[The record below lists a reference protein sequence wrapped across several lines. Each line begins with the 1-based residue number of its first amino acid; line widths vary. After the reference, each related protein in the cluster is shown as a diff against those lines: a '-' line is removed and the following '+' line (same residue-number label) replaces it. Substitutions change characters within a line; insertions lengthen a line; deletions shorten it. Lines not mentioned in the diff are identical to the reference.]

1 MTLKQFINQARRE
14 NGTLEVKFV
23 KVTDK
28 TERTA
33 IYAANAEAG
42 FSLQENKIVS
52 PKTLKSV
59 TSTFDRVYV
68 QNVQYVGAYLVFP
81 ERVSEHSTQRTLNAR
96 YLKPLP
102 DGGQW
107 QWRSLYVEQMISV
120 KYNGQVVWENNELF
134 NFNLV
139 GEDGEIRTV
148 MSRAN
153 YDAMIKSQEDRRNA
167 EARSEAERIARH
179 KKAVELARTLS
190 DQDCAVDTGY
200 VNGHAY
206 DSEDESIAYNAINIK
221 HDWLVRTH
229 PEQHQ
234 MSYIDTVRGYHEGKC
249 TCGYAWKM
257 DSSD

>member
-1 MTLKQFINQARRE
+1 MTLKEFVDRARRE
-14 NGTLEVKFV
+14 GGTLEVKFV

-42 FSLQENKIVS
+42 YSLQESKVVS
-52 PKTLKSV
+52 PKTLKNI
-59 TSTFDRVYV
+59 TDTFDRVYV
-68 QNVQYVGAYLVFP
+68 QNVQYVGAYFVFP
-81 ERVSEHSTQRTLNAR
+81 ERVSEHSTQHTVNPR

-107 QWRSLYVEQMISV
+107 QWRSLYVQQMISV
-120 KYNGQVVWENNELF
+120 KYNGQVVWENNDLF
-134 NFNLV
+134 NFSLI

-148 MSRAN
+148 MPRAE
-153 YDAMIKSQEDRRNA
+153 YDAMIKQQEEERNA
-167 EARSEAERIARH
+167 EARDEAERIARH
-179 KKAVELARTLS
+179 KKAVALARTLS

-206 DSEDESIAYNAINIK
+206 DSEDESIRYDAINIK

-229 PEQHQ
+229 PERHQ
-234 MSYIDTVRGYHEGKC
+234 MSYIDTNRGYHERSC
-249 TCGYAWKM
+249 TCGYVWRM